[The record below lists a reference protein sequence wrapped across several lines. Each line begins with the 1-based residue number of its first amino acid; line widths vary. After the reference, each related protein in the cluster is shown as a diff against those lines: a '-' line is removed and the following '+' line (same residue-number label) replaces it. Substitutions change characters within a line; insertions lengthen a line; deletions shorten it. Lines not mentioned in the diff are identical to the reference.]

1 MNNLKKLFLND
12 LNQLLKKIK
21 KIDNKI
27 IVFQTEIIPSAIYYN
42 LSGEFISKQILK
54 NIEINFID
62 KTILFPAFSNDF
74 VLKKK
79 YDLKL
84 SKPYTGS
91 IPNLALKSRRYYR
104 SESPLHSFLLK
115 GKGVKQV
122 KNLKQK
128 TTWGKGS
135 VYDWLY
141 LNNALWVSFNLDLTR
156 GCAIHHMSEELA
168 NVPYRFFKTFTGNL
182 YENKKFLGTIS
193 EKKFSYYLKWS
204 KKLNFKRWT
213 KFMRKKK
220 EFDKITINK
229 GLFANVSLV
238 KNIVDRSVLFYKKN
252 PFGSINF

>member
-1 MNNLKKLFLND
+1 M
-12 LNQLLKKIK
+12 
-21 KIDNKI
+21 
-27 IVFQTEIIPSAIYYN
+27 
-42 LSGEFISKQILK
+42 
-54 NIEINFID
+54 
-62 KTILFPAFSNDF
+62 
-74 VLKKK
+74 
-79 YDLKL
+79 

-104 SESPLHSFLLK
+104 SEAPLHSFLLK